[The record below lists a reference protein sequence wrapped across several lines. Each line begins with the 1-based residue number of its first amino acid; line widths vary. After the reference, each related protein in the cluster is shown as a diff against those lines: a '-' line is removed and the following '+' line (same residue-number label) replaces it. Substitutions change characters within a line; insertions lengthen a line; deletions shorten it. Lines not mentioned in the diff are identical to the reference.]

1 MPKIRKKPPDIIDS
15 QNRSEI
21 LSSSLLSNNVLEPDS
36 KSFSGIQ
43 MLEASDE
50 TLASGNNEL
59 SDFSETPT
67 KPLDTKMMAT
77 SILPSESPTGVLF
90 PPVPNDLLDRIS
102 ATIALLTQSST
113 KYGGSITPA
122 ASVSISTG
130 NDLNVLP
137 PAPEDYP
144 IPDAMHSLACTQES
158 LDPSSIKINSSPKRA
173 KRSKS
178 RRKAKVAAAAAA
190 AALSPPPSPPC
201 ISSLDEFPLF
211 IYR

>member
-21 LSSSLLSNNVLEPDS
+21 LSSSLISNNFLEPNS
-36 KSFSGIQ
+36 KFFSGIQ
-43 MLEASDE
+43 MLEASEE
-50 TLASGNNEL
+50 TLASENNEF

-137 PAPEDYP
+137 PAPED
-144 IPDAMHSLACTQES
+144 
-158 LDPSSIKINSSPKRA
+158 
-173 KRSKS
+173 
-178 RRKAKVAAAAAA
+178 
-190 AALSPPPSPPC
+190 
-201 ISSLDEFPLF
+201 
-211 IYR
+211 